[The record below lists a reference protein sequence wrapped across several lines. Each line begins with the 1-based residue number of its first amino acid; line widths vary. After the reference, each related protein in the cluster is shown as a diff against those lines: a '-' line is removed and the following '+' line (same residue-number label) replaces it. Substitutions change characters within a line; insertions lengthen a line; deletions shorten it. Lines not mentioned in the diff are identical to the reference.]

1 MQSMDRKPFVTSYFP
16 ANTWYLAL
24 LVTTLLLTGGGK
36 VQAQGTDS
44 VARRSNFAARWA
56 VADSLRR
63 RMRLAADEGRL
74 LQWGDS
80 VVRAKWGRG
89 LTDSAQTLRRHRLQ
103 RIDSRLSH
111 GDQLLQKRYQRSSY
125 DTLYVVRPEGRW
137 TVKLRANLSG
147 ARITFEGGDNGKYF
161 SGDLKADYRGTLS
174 VAVAYRGIAV
184 GVAINPAKFA
194 GKSKDNELN
203 LNSYGNAFGFDVV
216 YLSSKTY
223 HGNIN
228 SDGVLSYFDKG
239 QVRQRAVNLNAYYA
253 FNNRRFS
260 FPAAFSQSYIQ
271 KRSAGAVMI
280 GVSLDGQQTD
290 VDGYDHK
297 GGEARLRILQLG
309 IGVGYGYNL
318 VLGRRWL
325 FHLSAL
331 PTLDVLVK
339 SSIRGID
346 GRVSMPYHFP
356 SVIITGR
363 GAAVYSWSNKFVGL
377 TMVYNASPAGDRSRL
392 YVDREKGR
400 VRLFYGFRF

>member
-1 MQSMDRKPFVTSYFP
+1 MDRKTFATPYFP
-16 ANTWYLAL
+16 VGLWPMAL
-24 LVTTLLLTGGGK
+24 LVAALLFAGDCK

-44 VARRSNFAARWA
+44 VARRSGIAARWA
-56 VADSLRR
+56 LVDSLRR
-63 RMRLAADEGRL
+63 RMRQAADEGRL

-80 VVRAKWGRG
+80 IVRDKWGRG
-89 LTDSAQTLRRHRLQ
+89 GTDSAQKLRRHRLQ
-103 RIDSRLSH
+103 RIDSHLSH

-147 ARITFEGGDNGKYF
+147 ARIKFEGEDDGKLF

-174 VAVAYRGIAV
+174 VAVTYRGIAV
-184 GVAINPAKFA
+184 GVAINPAKLA
-194 GKSKDNELN
+194 GKSKDNEVN

-228 SDGVLSYFDKG
+228 SDGTLSYFDKG
-239 QVRQRAVNLNAYYA
+239 QVRQQAVNLNAYYA
-253 FNNRRFS
+253 FNHKRFS
-260 FPAAFSQSYIQ
+260 FPAAFSQSYVQ
-271 KRSAGAVMI
+271 RRSAGGVML

-290 VDGYDHK
+290 VAGYDQK
-297 GGEARLRILQLG
+297 GGQARLRILQLG

-331 PTLDVLVK
+331 PTVDVLVK
-339 SSIRGID
+339 SSIKGID

-363 GAAVYSWSNKFVGL
+363 GSAVYSWRNKFVGL
-377 TMVYNASPAGDRSRL
+377 TMVYNASPAGNRSRL

>member
-1 MQSMDRKPFVTSYFP
+1 MDRKPSSTPYFP
-16 ANTWYLAL
+16 AGLWPMAL
-24 LVTTLLLTGGGK
+24 LVAALLLAGGCK

-44 VARRSNFAARWA
+44 VARRSGIAARWTQ
-56 VADSLRR
+56 ADSLRR
-63 RMRLAADEGRL
+63 RMRQAADEGRL

-80 VVRAKWGRG
+80 IVRDKWGRDG
-89 LTDSAQTLRRHRLQ
+89 TDSAQTLRRHRLQ
-103 RIDSRLSH
+103 RIDSHLSH

-147 ARITFEGGDNGKYF
+147 ARIKFEGEDDGKLF

-184 GVAINPAKFA
+184 GVAINPAKLA

-228 SDGVLSYFDKG
+228 SNGTLSYFDKG
-239 QVRQRAVNLNAYYA
+239 KVRQQAVNLNAYYA
-253 FNNRRFS
+253 FNHKRFS
-260 FPAAFSQSYIQ
+260 FPAAFSQSYVQ
-271 KRSAGAVMI
+271 RRSAGGVML

-290 VDGYDHK
+290 VAGYDKK
-297 GGEARLRILQLG
+297 GGQARLRILQLG

-339 SSIRGID
+339 SSIKGID

-363 GAAVYSWSNKFVGL
+363 GAAVYSWRNKFVGL
-377 TMVYNASPAGDRSRL
+377 TMVYNASPAGNRSRL

>member
-16 ANTWYLAL
+16 ANIWYLAL

-356 SVIITGR
+356 SVIVTGR
-363 GAAVYSWSNKFVGL
+363 GG
-377 TMVYNASPAGDRSRL
+377 G
-392 YVDREKGR
+392 
-400 VRLFYGFRF
+400 RLFLEQQVCWTHNGLQRLARRRSLPSLC

>member
-1 MQSMDRKPFVTSYFP
+1 MDRKPSSTPYFP
-16 ANTWYLAL
+16 AGLWPMAL
-24 LVTTLLLTGGGK
+24 LVAALLLAGGCK

-44 VARRSNFAARWA
+44 VARRSGIAARWTQ
-56 VADSLRR
+56 ADSLRR
-63 RMRLAADEGRL
+63 RMRQAADEGRL

-80 VVRAKWGRG
+80 IVRDKWGRDG
-89 LTDSAQTLRRHRLQ
+89 TDSAQTLRRHRLQ
-103 RIDSRLSH
+103 RIDSHLSH

-147 ARITFEGGDNGKYF
+147 ARIKFEGEDDGKLF

-184 GVAINPAKFA
+184 GVAINPAKLA

-228 SDGVLSYFDKG
+228 SDGTLSYFDKG
-239 QVRQRAVNLNAYYA
+239 QVRQQAVNLNAYYA
-253 FNNRRFS
+253 FNHKRFS
-260 FPAAFSQSYIQ
+260 FPAAFSQSYVQ
-271 KRSAGAVMI
+271 RRSAGGVML

-290 VDGYDHK
+290 VAGYDQK
-297 GGEARLRILQLG
+297 GGQARLRILQLG

-339 SSIRGID
+339 SSIKGID

-363 GAAVYSWSNKFVGL
+363 GSAVYSWRNKFVGL
-377 TMVYNASPAGDRSRL
+377 TMVYNASPAGNRSRL